1 MRKRDHHRYGQPGR
15 WAAFVAAHVRLVTFS
30 ALTVL
35 SSHAGGSW
43 AAETVV
49 LDSEHPSYNLVEYLE
64 ILEDREGNW
73 TIEDVSRSPLSG
85 RFAPPADRVLNMGMT
100 SSAYWLRFT
109 VVKGDFSRVP
119 EAFHRDWIVHID
131 WPFLSPVRFYLP
143 KKPDDVQPGDGKWT
157 EVIRGISVD
166 TNIGISA
173 TIPPP
178 RLFLFRLPD
187 DLPEPR
193 TMYLRV
199 ESDIT
204 LFLPIRLCA
213 DINYL
218 DRSNKRKIVLGFF
231 YGIIITLA
239 LVNLIQ
245 SFSLSDKSY
254 LYHALYVLFIGLFFA
269 ALNGLFHEYILPYRN
284 ELVSRL
290 TGIFLGMVVVF
301 CSLFTKNFL
310 LTKRHTPFFDRVF
323 TLIIVLAGIMVVS
336 GMFVPLQPF
345 VRSSVILGF
354 LGPAA
359 IIGVGVVCVMRGFHP
374 AKYYLLAWSIFCIGA
389 VIHTLNL
396 MGILPLMNVGVY
408 CFQASVALE
417 VVLLQFA
424 LFDRMTTLY
433 REREEAR
440 RGERRYMQLAI
451 TDGLTGLFNA
461 RYFRTQF
468 PLEVQRS
475 ETMEI
480 PLSLLMLD
488 VDDFKTYNDRYGHPE
503 GDRVLSRLGKVIM
516 AAVREND
523 PACRYGGE
531 EFAVVLSGSTGA
543 VAVDIAERI
552 RSMFEQHK
560 FALKNKEFGRATVS
574 IGIAEHV
581 VDEGASVLL
590 ERADQSLYQAKRQG
604 KNRIVLAE

>member
-1 MRKRDHHRYGQPGR
+1 MSKRYHHRYGQPAL
-15 WAAFVAAHVRLVTFS
+15 WAAFVAAHVRLVTIS

-35 SSHAGGSW
+35 SIHAGGSW

-49 LDSEHPSYNLVEYLE
+49 LHGEHLSYNLVEYLE

-85 RFAPPADRVLNMGMT
+85 QFAPLVDRVLNMGIT

-143 KKPDDVQPGDGKWT
+143 KKPDEVQPGEEKWT

-166 TNIGISA
+166 TNLGTAA
-173 TIPPP
+173 TVPPP
-178 RLFLFRLPD
+178 RLLLFRLPD

-199 ESDIT
+199 QSDVT

-218 DRSNKRKIVLGFF
+218 DRSNKRKILLGIF
-231 YGIIITLA
+231 YGVILTLA

-254 LYHALYVLFIGLFFA
+254 LYHALYVIFIGLFFA

-284 ELVSRL
+284 ELIERL
-290 TGIFLGMVVVF
+290 TGIFLGMVVIS

-310 LTKRHTPFFDRVF
+310 LTKRHTPFFDRII
-323 TLIIVLAGIMVVS
+323 TLMIVLAGIMVIS
-336 GMFVPLQPF
+336 SMFVPLQPF
-345 VRSSVILGF
+345 VRASVILGF

-359 IIGVGVVCVMRGFHP
+359 IIGVGVVCMIRGFHP
-374 AKYYLLAWSIFCIGA
+374 AKYYLFAWSFFCIGA

-396 MGILPLMNVGVY
+396 MGILPLMNAGIY

-468 PLEVQRS
+468 PIEVQRS

-480 PLSLLMLD
+480 PLSMLMLD

-503 GDRVLSRLGKVIM
+503 GDRVLSHLGKVIM
-516 AAVREND
+516 ASIREND

-531 EFAVVLSGSTGA
+531 EFAVILSGSTGA
-543 VAVDIAERI
+543 GAVVIAERI
-552 RSMFEQHK
+552 RSLFEQQK
-560 FALKNKEFGRATVS
+560 FALKNDEFGRSTVS

-581 VDEGASVLL
+581 VGEGASVLL
-590 ERADQSLYQAKRQG
+590 DRADQALYLAKRRG
-604 KNRIVLAE
+604 KNRIMFAK